1 VVNLLAGG
9 GGTIGDALCGSPL
22 VRGITFT
29 GSTAV
34 GRRINTVAAAN
45 FTRVQLEMGG
55 KNPALVVGCRRLDQ
69 AAAQIASA
77 AFAVSGQRCTS
88 ISRLIVHRELAE
100 EMEERIVEK
109 ARGYVAGNGM
119 EPGVTLGPLIH
130 RAAGESVL
138 ASIRGAVEAGAR
150 IRSGGKRLTGG
161 AFDRG
166 FWVEPTLLSEVS
178 PAMQAATEEIFGPV
192 LVSIKVDSFDEALS
206 VANGTAYG
214 LAACLFTDDL
224 DLIHRFQRDVE
235 AGMTHVNHGTITD
248 SGMPFGGVKA
258 SGLGPF
264 SKGATNKDFFT
275 SWKVNYLKFTA
286 D

>member
-1 VVNLLAGG
+1 
-9 GGTIGDALCGSPL
+9 
-22 VRGITFT
+22 
-29 GSTAV
+29 
-34 GRRINTVAAAN
+34 
-45 FTRVQLEMGG
+45 
-55 KNPALVVGCRRLDQ
+55 
-69 AAAQIASA
+69 
-77 AFAVSGQRCTS
+77 
-88 ISRLIVHRELAE
+88 
-100 EMEERIVEK
+100 
-109 ARGYVAGNGM
+109 
-119 EPGVTLGPLIH
+119 
-130 RAAGESVL
+130 
-138 ASIRGAVEAGAR
+138 
-150 IRSGGKRLTGG
+150 
-161 AFDRG
+161 
-166 FWVEPTLLSEVS
+166 
-178 PAMQAATEEIFGPV
+178 MQAATEEIFGPV